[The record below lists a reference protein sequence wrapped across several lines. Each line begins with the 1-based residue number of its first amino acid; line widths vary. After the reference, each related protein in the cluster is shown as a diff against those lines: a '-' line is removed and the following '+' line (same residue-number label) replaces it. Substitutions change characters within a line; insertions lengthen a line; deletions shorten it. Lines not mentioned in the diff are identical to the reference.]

1 MNFFQRVKSWFGGPF
16 NGAQEG
22 GYRGPFS
29 GMGELGGWY
38 PIEAQGDG
46 WQRHLRIDR
55 NVAIAAVQSAIGTY
69 ANAMTAMPVGH
80 FNEGGT
86 KKVTSSAFTRFAKAP
101 TYWQTFAEWITEGE
115 RTLLETGN
123 AIGYVERNDRTEV
136 VRVVWAKNWS
146 VHVETESGAHF
157 YAVELPE
164 QYGKHNPAQLIPA
177 RDILHMRVN
186 VDGRV
191 SSLTGRSPLQWCAAA
206 MATNATLSAF
216 LVSYL
221 NNRASPSYALTT
233 DLTLTATQMQQLRT
247 AWDEQ
252 SKVLK
257 TGGTPIVGSG
267 LKPVMLGVAPGDS
280 LLVETFNMSIED
292 IARAFGMPK
301 SLLGIDETA
310 SNAQVLV
317 RQWVSLNLGGH
328 VEMWEQALEKVFQ
341 METGESVE
349 FDTHAL
355 LRLSPNEE
363 ATRLK
368 ELVTGSVMSSDEAR
382 SVLSLPSVPG
392 GYGKIPTAQQQ
403 QVPLNLLSELHAA
416 DIKSKTTPTPAPAP
430 TPAPNPEPAP
440 PKEADPDVAKALV
453 ISMLDYK
460 RKSA

>member
-1 MNFFQRVKSWFGGPF
+1 
-16 NGAQEG
+16 
-22 GYRGPFS
+22 
-29 GMGELGGWY
+29 
-38 PIEAQGDG
+38 
-46 WQRHLRIDR
+46 
-55 NVAIAAVQSAIGTY
+55 
-69 ANAMTAMPVGH
+69 
-80 FNEGGT
+80 
-86 KKVTSSAFTRFAKAP
+86 
-101 TYWQTFAEWITEGE
+101 
-115 RTLLETGN
+115 
-123 AIGYVERNDRTEV
+123 
-136 VRVVWAKNWS
+136 
-146 VHVETESGAHF
+146 
-157 YAVELPE
+157 
-164 QYGKHNPAQLIPA
+164 
-177 RDILHMRVN
+177 MRVN

-191 SSLTGRSPLQWCAAA
+191 SALRGRSPLQWCAAA
-206 MATNATLSAF
+206 LATNATLSAF

-233 DLTLTATQMQQLRT
+233 ELTLTASQMQQLRT

-252 SKVLK
+252 TKVLK

-328 VEMWEQALEKVFQ
+328 VELWEQALEKVFQ
-341 METGESVE
+341 MGSDESIE

-382 SVLSLPSVPG
+382 SVLSLPAVEG

-416 DIKSKTTPTPAPAP
+416 DIGSKNRASTTPAPT
-430 TPAPNPEPAP
+430 TPPANEPEPPP
-440 PKEADPDVAKALV
+440 PKEADADVAKALV

>member
-1 MNFFQRVKSWFGGPF
+1 
-16 NGAQEG
+16 
-22 GYRGPFS
+22 
-29 GMGELGGWY
+29 
-38 PIEAQGDG
+38 
-46 WQRHLRIDR
+46 
-55 NVAIAAVQSAIGTY
+55 
-69 ANAMTAMPVGH
+69 
-80 FNEGGT
+80 
-86 KKVTSSAFTRFAKAP
+86 
-101 TYWQTFAEWITEGE
+101 
-115 RTLLETGN
+115 
-123 AIGYVERNDRTEV
+123 
-136 VRVVWAKNWS
+136 
-146 VHVETESGAHF
+146 
-157 YAVELPE
+157 
-164 QYGKHNPAQLIPA
+164 
-177 RDILHMRVN
+177 
-186 VDGRV
+186 
-191 SSLTGRSPLQWCAAA
+191 

-310 SNAQVLV
+310 SNAQILV

-416 DIKSKTTPTPAPAP
+416 DIKSKTTPAPAPAP

-440 PKEADPDVAKALV
+440 SKEADPDVAKALV